1 MAVTGGGYG
10 WRGSKSTA
18 DKSNKLDYTNT
29 NYQNNYGST
38 RTKNAFQKT
47 WKPVST
53 GFGKS
58 GNGSLDKQIA
68 YWFRNN
74 YVSDNY
80 KWLRDKSDAE
90 IYALLEPYFQEDSN
104 ILGTVNESINTDLL
118 TNHLNQLSNLSS
130 TTDLDALTRP
140 DYDAIGAQ
148 SDAAIDA
155 EVQGLINEIE
165 ASKDAREDLY
175 NSQIAD
181 LNSIYDTSRRQILSN
196 NYQQNTALTDTV
208 GSELNKARQNALEA
222 GANAGLRIASNINTL
237 MSVQNKQNQLSLDTA
252 NNLAQQLLNQRQ
264 ANMGLTSQYQSDI
277 DNYDS
282 EKRNLNNGL
291 TERKSNARA
300 NAYDE
305 AESKYNSKVNTWNED
320 YDNATSG
327 NYLADS
333 YRSWLLKNNS

>member
-1 MAVTGGGYG
+1 MPSKQYGDSRNKKWGIFGGDYVTPM
-10 WRGSKSTA
+10 
-18 DKSNKLDYTNT
+18 YTT
-29 NYQNNYGST
+29 NSDLNSY
-38 RTKNAFQKT
+38 
-47 WKPVST
+47 
-53 GFGKS
+53 
-58 GNGSLDKQIA
+58 IA
-68 YWFRNN
+68 EWFRA
-74 YVSDNY
+74 NY
-80 KWLRDKSDAE
+80 KGEPYEWLRNKSDAE
-90 IYALLEPYFQEDSN
+90 IYALLEPYFKESGLLGGTEIIDSDKLN
-104 ILGTVNESINTDLL
+104 ADLNNLIDTADNLGGLE
-118 TNHLNQLSNLSS
+118 
-130 TTDLDALTRP
+130 RP
-140 DYDAIGAQ
+140 DYDKIGAQ

-155 EVQGLINEIE
+155 EVQGLIDDIE
-165 ASKDAREDLY
+165 ASKNAREDLY

-181 LNSIYDTSRRQILSN
+181 LNNIYDTSRRQILSN

-282 EKRNLNNGL
+282 EKRSLNNGL

-300 NAYDE
+300 NAYGE
-305 AESKYNSKVNTWNED
+305 AESKYNSKVDAWNED

-327 NYLADS
+327 NYLADA
-333 YRSWLLKNNS
+333 YRSRLLKNNS

>member
-1 MAVTGGGYG
+1 MAVTSGSYG
-10 WRGSKSTA
+10 WRGGKSTA

-29 NYQNNYGST
+29 NYQNNYGNT

-53 GFGKS
+53 GVGKS
-58 GNGSLDKQIA
+58 GNGSLDEQIA

-118 TNHLNQLSNLSS
+118 TTHLNQLSNLSS
-130 TTDLDALTRP
+130 TTDLGALTRP

-155 EVQGLINEIE
+155 EVQGLIDDIE
-165 ASKDAREDLY
+165 ASKNAREALY

-181 LNSIYDTSRRQILSN
+181 LNNIYNTSRRQILSN

-208 GSELNKARQNALEA
+208 GSELNKAR
-222 GANAGLRIASNINTL
+222 
-237 MSVQNKQNQLSLDTA
+237 
-252 NNLAQQLLNQRQ
+252 
-264 ANMGLTSQYQSDI
+264 
-277 DNYDS
+277 
-282 EKRNLNNGL
+282 
-291 TERKSNARA
+291 
-300 NAYDE
+300 
-305 AESKYNSKVNTWNED
+305 
-320 YDNATSG
+320 
-327 NYLADS
+327 
-333 YRSWLLKNNS
+333 

>member
-1 MAVTGGGYG
+1 MASKQYG
-10 WRGSKSTA
+10 
-18 DKSNKLDYTNT
+18 D
-29 NYQNNYGST
+29 T
-38 RTKNAFQKT
+38 RTKK
-47 WKPVST
+47 W
-53 GFGKS
+53 GKLGGDYATPMFTNNS
-58 GNGSLDKQIA
+58 DLNSYIA
-68 YWFRNN
+68 EWFRA
-74 YVSDNY
+74 NY
-80 KWLRDKSDAE
+80 KGEPYEWLRNKSDAE
-90 IYALLEPYFQEDSN
+90 IYALLEPYFKKSGMLGSTEIIDSDKLN
-104 ILGTVNESINTDLL
+104 ADLNNLIDTANDLGGLES
-118 TNHLNQLSNLSS
+118 
-130 TTDLDALTRP
+130 P
-140 DYDAIGAQ
+140 DYDEIGKQ
-148 SDAAIDA
+148 SDATIDA

-165 ASKDAREDLY
+165 ASKTAREDLY

-181 LNSIYDTSRRQILSN
+181 LNNIYDTSRRQILSN